1 MEIDRRVFL
10 EGAIAAGMTAAVSG
24 MLLNSEASAKDA
36 SGKERKETAMRPL
49 KFFMDTHDRANKT
62 FPEKITPIEFEGFY
76 AKYEKACYEE
86 GVVPLRL
93 HVGYGD
99 GRAFCLTMAPD
110 AESVKRA
117 HDRVGLPYDTITEI
131 ATATPGDTFFRRPA

>member
-1 MEIDRRVFL
+1 MEMDRRKFIKNTLV
-10 EGAIAAGMTAAVSG
+10 AGMTAAVSG
-24 MLLNSEASAKDA
+24 TLLNSEASAKSI
-36 SGKERKETAMRPL
+36 SGKKRKENIMKSL

-62 FPEKITPIEFEGFY
+62 FPAKITPVEFEGFY

-86 GVVPLRL
+86 GVIPVRL
-93 HVGYGD
+93 HVGYND

-110 AESVKRA
+110 TESVKRA

-131 ATATPGDTFFRRPA
+131 ATATPADTFFRRSA

>member
-1 MEIDRRVFL
+1 MEIDRRDFIK
-10 EGAIAAGMTAAVSG
+10 GTIAAGMTAAVSG
-24 MLLNSEASAKDA
+24 MLLISEASANEA
-36 SGKERKETAMRPL
+36 SAKKGKETAMKPL

-62 FPEKITPIEFEGFY
+62 FPAKITPIEFEGFY
-76 AKYEKACYEE
+76 AKYERACYEE

-93 HVGYGD
+93 HVGYD
-99 GRAFCLTMAPD
+99 AGRAFCLTMAPD

-131 ATATPGDTFFRRPA
+131 ATASPADTFFRRPA

>member
-1 MEIDRRVFL
+1 MEMDRRKFIKNTLV
-10 EGAIAAGMTAAVSG
+10 AGMTAAVSPT
-24 MLLNSEASAKDA
+24 LLNSEASAKST
-36 SGKERKETAMRPL
+36 SGKKRKENTMKSL

-62 FPEKITPIEFEGFY
+62 FPAKITPVEFEGFY

-86 GVVPLRL
+86 GVIPVRL
-93 HVGYGD
+93 HVGYNS

-110 AESVKRA
+110 TESVKRA

-131 ATATPGDTFFRRPA
+131 ATATPADTFFRRSA